1 MSRIGRMPIPI
12 PDKVKIEPKGGAVEV
27 SGPLGKLLQ
36 ALPPGM
42 AVTIEKNIALV
53 KPTADAGENAGALHG
68 LARSLVNN
76 AVIGVTQ
83 GFKKNL
89 EIIGLGYRAAV
100 AGEKLTLTLG
110 FAHPIVFKLPPGI
123 KVAIDPKMTILSIS
137 GIDAYVV
144 GEVAS
149 QIRRL
154 RKPEPYKGSGI
165 KYVGEHIIRKA
176 GKAAAGAAGGGA
188 TAGGA
193 KK

>member
-1 MSRIGRMPIPI
+1 MSRIGRMPITI
-12 PDKVKIEPKGGAVEV
+12 PDKVTIALKDHAVEV

-36 ALPPGM
+36 TLPPGIGIK
-42 AVTIEKNIALV
+42 IEKNVVLV
-53 KPTADAGENAGALHG
+53 EPKADAGEKAGSLHG

-83 GFKKNL
+83 GFKKDL

-100 AGEKLTLTLG
+100 AGDKLTLTLG

-123 KVAIDPKMTILSIS
+123 KVAIDPKMTLLSIS
-137 GIDAYVV
+137 GTDAYVV
-144 GEVAS
+144 GEVAA

-176 GKAAAGAAGGGA
+176 GQAAAGAAGGA